1 MMTHLIIQRQRTVV
15 EDIDTPSTYYLLR
28 QSEGVADCIGCRDT
42 LLCGTLYACA
52 SGSERPERQ
61 MARDI
66 CSDCA
71 ADLIRQSHKTRVQKI
86 RSRKG

>member
-71 ADLIRQSHKTRVQKI
+71 ADLIRQSHKTRVQKL